1 MDDYEAESTR
11 YRHEYKREVW
21 QVNAECRYFVER
33 AGSASGGDF
42 FTAKKLP
49 FRYSI
54 RGGEMF
60 VDRRSRSITKAT
72 FSKALQKLEE
82 EPEKIKGPK
91 SLNVFGAPYV
101 WSILRTLGMIKR
113 KEISGE
119 EIADSPDSEAKS

>member
-1 MDDYEAESTR
+1 MIMKQKVRGIAMNTKEKCGKSTQNVDILWRELEARQGEI
-11 YRHEYKREVW
+11 
-21 QVNAECRYFVER
+21 
-33 AGSASGGDF
+33 F